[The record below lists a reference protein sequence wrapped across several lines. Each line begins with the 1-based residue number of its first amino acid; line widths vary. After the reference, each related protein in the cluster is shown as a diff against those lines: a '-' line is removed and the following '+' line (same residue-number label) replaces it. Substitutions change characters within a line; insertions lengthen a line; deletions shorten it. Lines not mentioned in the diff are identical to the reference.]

1 MYNTKYPLPI
11 GVVLRYTTAM
21 VFMPG
26 NYFSGRMKVM
36 YKLGQIMLIAGVLIM
51 LTISILL
58 LIGVIDGKI
67 AGGLIVFSLILAG
80 GGSALSRKNR
90 K

>member
-1 MYNTKYPLPI
+1 
-11 GVVLRYTTAM
+11 
-21 VFMPG
+21 
-26 NYFSGRMKVM
+26 M